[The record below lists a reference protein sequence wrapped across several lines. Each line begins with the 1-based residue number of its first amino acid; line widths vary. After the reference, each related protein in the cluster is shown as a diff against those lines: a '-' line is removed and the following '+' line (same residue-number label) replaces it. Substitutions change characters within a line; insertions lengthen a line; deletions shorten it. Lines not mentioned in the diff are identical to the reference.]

1 MINDNLPC
9 NGLKKHGKRKVTFY
23 IPICHL
29 LAYERRPFEG
39 QKAAYYKALIVKALQ
54 NKSLQVYY

>member
-39 QKAAYYKALIVKALQ
+39 QKAAFYKTLTVKALQ
-54 NKSLQVYY
+54 SKS